1 MRHSG
6 SLRNWSRSEG
16 GRAEQRSWDEGGECV
31 GIVDDDAEDDGT
43 ETGAGGERAGAGI
56 EREKPCLFGFFLE
69 PLVDG
74 RWRGGGRARDDK
86 SNLDWI
92 AFANESVDSGA
103 CPGLGLDAGTF
114 VEKKSWSAM
123 SLFPVVVAVVGGM

>member
-1 MRHSG
+1 M
-6 SLRNWSRSEG
+6 
-16 GRAEQRSWDEGGECV
+16 
-31 GIVDDDAEDDGT
+31 GIVDDDDVDATGT
-43 ETGAGGERAGAGI
+43 GVGRERAGSDV

-74 RWRGGGRARDDK
+74 RCRGGGKARDDEL
-86 SNLDWI
+86 NLDWI

-103 CPGLGLDAGTF
+103 WPGLRLEAGAF

-123 SLFPVVVAVVGGM
+123 SLFPVVESREREIV